1 MNLSELS
8 LRRPVLAMVCSILV
22 VIFGIIGYSFL
33 SVREYPAID
42 PAVINVKTSYV
53 GANPDIIEQQITEP
67 LEKAIN
73 GVQGVVNITSTSTQ
87 GTSNITVEFELG
99 VDLEQA
105 ANDVRDKVSQATINL
120 PQDIDAPPT
129 VTKSD
134 SDSDPIVFLQI
145 QGQNKNLME
154 LTDYAENV
162 VQEQL
167 QTIPGVS
174 SVNVFGRRYSMRLW
188 IDPTQLVAH
197 QLTIGDIKAALDREN
212 IELPGGKI
220 RGNETQLII
229 KTFGKLTTA
238 QDFNDLILREDN
250 NGVVRFK
257 DIGTAELGPEN
268 EEASSRKNNV
278 PCVSMGIV
286 AQPGSNQIEIVDE
299 IYKRLD
305 KIKKEMP
312 PDIILEV
319 GYDRTT
325 FVRKAIFE
333 VKETLIIAI
342 SLVVFIIFLFFREWT
357 IAFRPLIDIPV
368 SLLGA
373 FFIMYIMG
381 FSINVLTLLAIVLA
395 TGLVVDDGIVVTEN
409 IFKRMEQGMNKYK
422 AALEGSKEIYFAVI
436 ATSLTLAIVFLPI
449 IFLEGFVGKLFREF
463 GIVLAGAVLIS
474 AFVSLTLTPVLNIF
488 LTRKGIHQHSKFYLW
503 TEPFFVA
510 LERTYKN
517 SLNAFMRVRWLAFV
531 MIAVCVSI
539 IYFLGKSIPSELAPM
554 EDRNRVRASI
564 TGPEGADFD
573 FTDATTYQITQQ
585 LMDSFPE
592 RSVVLAFAPTF
603 SGNQG
608 SNASFISMGLV
619 EPELRKRTQ
628 NEIAQ
633 KMSGMF
639 RQYTSV
645 RAFAIQEQTIS
656 VGLGSR
662 GSFPVQYVL
671 QHLNFDKLKEKLPLF
686 MEEVRKSPVF
696 QGFDVNLKFNQPE
709 LQITI
714 DRLRANELGVSVL
727 DVNNTLQLALS
738 GRRFGYFI
746 MNGKQYQV
754 IAQVDRINRDEPL
767 DLKSF
772 FVRNNR
778 GALIQLDNL
787 VRMEETANP
796 PTIYHFNRFKS
807 AIVQAGL
814 APGKTI
820 GDGIAEMDRI
830 KGLVLDDTFKTS
842 LSGASRDFAESSSNI
857 SFAFILALVL
867 IFLVLSAQFES
878 FVDPIIIMITVPLAL
893 AGAVLSMWV
902 FGQTLNIFSQIGII
916 MLIGLVT
923 KNGILIVEFA
933 NQKRRRGEQKI
944 PAAIDASVA
953 RLRPILMTTLATTL
967 GALPIAL
974 AVGSAGTS
982 RIPLGIVIV
991 GGLLFALVLTLYVV
1005 PALYS
1010 YLSSKKKQ
1018 SAFEAA
1024 IAEPDPV
1031 IDTHHGQHP

>member
-1 MNLSELS
+1 
-8 LRRPVLAMVCSILV
+8 MVCSILII
-22 VIFGIIGYSFL
+22 IFGIIGYTYL
-33 SVREYPAID
+33 GVREYPAID
-42 PAVINVKTSYV
+42 PAVINVRTTYV

-67 LEKAIN
+67 LEKVIN

-87 GTSNITVEFELG
+87 GASNITVEFELG

-105 ANDVRDKVSQATINL
+105 ANDVREKVSQAIGFL

-134 SDSDPIVFLQI
+134 SDSDPIVFAQI
-145 QGQNKNLME
+145 QSQTKNLME

-174 SVNVFGRRYSMRLW
+174 SVNIFGRRYSMRLW
-188 IDPTQLVAH
+188 IDPSKLIAH
-197 QLTIGDIKAALDREN
+197 QLTIADIKAALDREN

-229 KTFGKLTTA
+229 KTYGKLTTES
-238 QDFNDLILREDN
+238 DFNDLILRDDQ

-257 DIGTAELGPEN
+257 DVGYALLAPEN
-268 EEASSRKNNV
+268 EEAASFRNNV
-278 PCVSMGIV
+278 PSVNMGIV

-299 IYKRLD
+299 IYKRLES
-305 KIKKEMP
+305 IKKDMP
-312 PDIILEV
+312 ADIVLEV

-342 SLVVFIIFLFFREWT
+342 SLVVIIIFLFFREWT
-357 IAFRPLIDIPV
+357 IALRPLIDIPV

-409 IFKRMEQGMNKYK
+409 IFRKMEQGMNKYK

-474 AFVSLTLTPVLNIF
+474 AFVSLSLTPVLNIF
-488 LTRKGIHQHSKFYLW
+488 LSRKGGHKHSKFYLW
-503 TEPFFVA
+503 TEPFFVG
-510 LERTYKN
+510 LENLYKR
-517 SLNAFMRVRWLAFV
+517 SLSAFMRMRWISLV
-531 MIAVCVSI
+531 MVAACAGI
-539 IYFLGKSIPSELAPM
+539 IFFLGKQIPSELAPM
-554 EDRNRVRASI
+554 EDRNRLRASV
-564 TGPEGADFD
+564 TGPEGTDFD
-573 FTDATTYQITQQ
+573 FTEAITKQISQE
-585 LMDSFPE
+585 LMDSIPE

-608 SNASFISMGLV
+608 ANASFISIGLK
-619 EPELRKRTQ
+619 EPEERERSQ

-633 KMSGMF
+633 QMSRMF
-639 RQYTSV
+639 KRYTSV

-754 IAQVDRINRDEPL
+754 IAQVDRMDRDDPL

-778 GALIQLDNL
+778 GELIQLDNL

-796 PTIYHFNRFKS
+796 PTIFHFNRFKS

-830 KGLVLDDTFKTS
+830 KAEVLDETFKTS
-842 LSGASRDFAESSSNI
+842 LSGASRDYAESSSNI
-857 SFAFILALVL
+857 SFAFLLALVL
-867 IFLVLSAQFES
+867 IFLVLAAQFES

-893 AGAVLSMWV
+893 AGAVLSMWM
-902 FGQTLNIFSQIGII
+902 FGQTFNIFSQIGII
-916 MLIGLVT
+916 LLIGLVT

-933 NQKRRRGEQKI
+933 NQKRRKGEQKI
-944 PAAIDASVA
+944 PSAIDAAVA

-974 AVGSAGTS
+974 AIGSAGTS
-982 RIPLGIVIV
+982 RVPLGIVIV
-991 GGLLFALVLTLYVV
+991 GGMLFALILTLYVV

-1010 YLSSKKKQ
+1010 YLSSTKKV

-1024 IAEPDPV
+1024 VAEPAE
-1031 IDTHHGQHP
+1031 ITGHA